1 MCTVVRCKPHDG
13 SRNNLRARG
22 FTLLEVLIALAVL
35 ALCLSALVSAASGQI
50 RLAERTRER
59 LYAEFVLANALA
71 ELRLREPWP
80 QLGPRDGRARLA
92 NMEWLWQA
100 QVSATPEADIRR
112 MDLRVSRVSG
122 GTNQAVLSRSAFS
135 GRR

>member
-1 MCTVVRCKPHDG
+1 MPAVVRCKPHDG
-13 SRNNLRARG
+13 SRNSLRTGG

-50 RLAERTRER
+50 RLAERSRER

-100 QVSATPEADIRR
+100 QISATPEADIRR
-112 MDLRVSRVSG
+112 IDLRVSRVSDG
-122 GTNQAVLSRSAFS
+122 ANQAVLSRSAFS

>member
-1 MCTVVRCKPHDG
+1 MRGKPHG
-13 SRNNLRARG
+13 GFCEASRARG

-50 RLAERTRER
+50 RLAERSRER
-59 LYAEFVLANALA
+59 LYAEFVLANALT

-80 QLGPRDGRARLA
+80 QLGPRDGRTRLA
-92 NMEWLWQA
+92 NMDWQWQA
-100 QVSATPEADIRR
+100 QISATPEADIRR
-112 MDLRVSRVSG
+112 IDLRVSRVSDG
-122 GTNQAVLSRSAFS
+122 ANQAVLSRSAFS